1 MYLLVRFKMTKCVR
15 SYVISRVIGSGPN
28 TANYIAKIFNKLHLG
43 QVLSVEFIPS
53 SRAVH
58 ITVEMC
64 QDNIVSTNFHKRIT
78 EHGVAYVV
86 FNDPKRWEIKPRQT
100 FAMRRA
106 AAAPPPRALPRAPPS
121 CPNGCKCQV
130 CHYADLYGS
139 PPPPPPPV
147 VQSCI
152 CGCGGYEKDCF
163 YQSPLFSDMVDWSI
177 WNSNTIVPSAPMPPM
192 PPMPWVDNY
201 QSMEDDFR
209 FLDIDF

>member
-1 MYLLVRFKMTKCVR
+1 MTKCVR

-43 QVLSVEFIPS
+43 QVLIVEFIPS

-64 QDNIVSTNFHKRIT
+64 QDNIVSNNFHKRIT

-86 FNDPKRWEIKPRQT
+86 FNDPKRWEIKPRQS

-106 AAAPPPRALPRAPPS
+106 IAI
-121 CPNGCKCQV
+121 
-130 CHYADLYGS
+130 
-139 PPPPPPPV
+139 PPPPPPANSCPTPPAPAPASV
-147 VQSCI
+147 HSCI
-152 CGCGGYEKDCF
+152 CGCGGYEFDCF
-163 YQSPLFSDMVDWSI
+163 YQSPLKSDMVDWSI
-177 WNSNTIVPSAPMPPM
+177 WNSNTIVPLAPMPPM

>member
-1 MYLLVRFKMTKCVR
+1 MTKRVVR

-86 FNDPKRWEIKPRQT
+86 FNDPKRWEIKPRQS

-106 AAAPPPRALPRAPPS
+106 PAALPPPPPPPPS
-121 CPNGCKCQV
+121 CPDGCKCQV
-130 CHYADLYGS
+130 CHYADLYGPPT
-139 PPPPPPPV
+139 PPP

-163 YQSPLFSDMVDWSI
+163 YQAPLISDMVDWSI
-177 WNSNTIVPSAPMPPM
+177 WNSKTIAAAPASSAS
-192 PPMPWVDNY
+192 WANSY
-201 QSMEDDFR
+201 KSMEDNFR
-209 FLDIDF
+209 FLDY